1 MLIVT
6 LRLKTRDLQLIFKD
20 WEAEKGGFRI
30 KWVDDVNALVVFNDA
45 TVGACTLAQ
54 FSNTLPERSP
64 TDHLIHIAKR
74 AYLHLLLNPPPTFT
88 TPAQIRPYDR
98 PDAAAIIAQLTARA
112 MGHRSSASAMQSMS
126 GSFND
131 NNGGPGHGRGPS
143 FSNSNGAGAGNAGGG
158 LNGFV
163 MPTKRHARTGSA
175 SASWARS
182 SMGGGGGG
190 VLNFPSSSS
199 GRLPTHS
206 ESSADPSR
214 VSSSSEDDPV
224 VVMDNTN
231 KFGAG
236 AGAARRD
243 SLSAEK
249 ALREVQKALSGVET

>member
-1 MLIVT
+1 MSISLPNGTILSTPSAPPVSAAVT
-6 LRLKTRDLQLIFKD
+6 RILHLANFSAELKTRDLQLIFKD
-20 WEAEKGGFRI
+20 WEGEKGGFRI

-45 TVGACTLAQ
+45 TV
-54 FSNTLPERSP
+54 
-64 TDHLIHIAKR
+64 AKR
-74 AYLHLLLNPPPTFT
+74 AYLHLLLNPPSSFT
-88 TPAQIRPYDR
+88 APAQIKPYDR

-126 GSFND
+126 GGFNGD
-131 NNGGPGHGRGPS
+131 SGAAGHGRGPS
-143 FSNSNGAGAGNAGGG
+143 FSNGTGAGG

-175 SASWARS
+175 SASWART

-224 VVMDNTN
+224 VVMDS
-231 KFGAG
+231 KPLPGPG
-236 AGAARRD
+236 PGRRD

-249 ALREVQKALSGVET
+249 ALREVQKALSGVEA